1 MGNNGKENG
10 NYYVFAPT
18 ALRSFF
24 FFFLMSDL
32 CCCLS
37 LAQPP
42 SSPLAQLLGVLM
54 TQSALVSATVPRT
67 AGHVRSQVRCCR
79 ERLMLSCVMDV
90 SLCRDR
96 NLPHSAGV
104 VCHPSELHHIQHHV
118 IRFFAMEI
126 SGVSHEAARNS
137 LVLKSPGWGLLVST
151 IPMPVDSF
159 LCSQYVSGVLNGVY
173 GSQST
178 AWAQSPFGVQYLI
191 GIDFHLVPSPKPNP
205 SRRAQPGFYHQ
216 PIQGYAFWPKTAA
229 TLDELE

>member
-1 MGNNGKENG
+1 MFHSAGTDI
-10 NYYVFAPT
+10 FPT
-18 ALRSFF
+18 VQASCVILRSFITSNIMSSV
-24 FFFLMSDL
+24 FLPWKYPASVI
-32 CCCLS
+32 
-37 LAQPP
+37 A
-42 SSPLAQLLGVLM
+42 
-54 TQSALVSATVPRT
+54 
-67 AGHVRSQVRCCR
+67 
-79 ERLMLSCVMDV
+79 
-90 SLCRDR
+90 RD
-96 NLPHSAGV
+96 
-104 VCHPSELHHIQHHV
+104 
-118 IRFFAMEI
+118 
-126 SGVSHEAARNS
+126 S

-151 IPMPVDSF
+151 IPMPLDCF